1 MTSATSP
8 SADESATSTPRTAKK
23 ASSAAKASKTAP
35 ATPKSPD
42 AAQTAKTPASARPR
56 TAAAAAKSSG
66 ATKTAKAAAATATSP
81 DAATGTAAPAAKSS
95 GTTASASTLP
105 ALDEGERA
113 RLDSAIGDLQTGA
126 SIWSAL
132 TLSQRVTLLRA
143 VRTSVAATAEDWA
156 DTAAASK
163 GLDGRHPLRGEEW
176 LSGPYS
182 VLGALDAYIET
193 LSRLADG
200 TNPLDG
206 VKIDRAPGGRT
217 RVHTFPLTGID
228 RFLLSGFTG
237 EVWLEPGIT
246 PNGARAAAGLAQRT
260 PTASGGVGLV
270 LGAGNITSI
279 PVLDVLYEL
288 LAHNRTA
295 LLKVNPTQDALVPV
309 YKRAFAPLIEP
320 GFLRIVR
327 GGPAVG
333 AYLTGHPDLVH
344 VHITGSAATF
354 DAIVWGTGAAAARR
368 RRENRPQLKKPI
380 TAELGGVSPIIV
392 VPGAW
397 SDDDLRYQAEHVATM
412 RLQNGGHNCIAGQ
425 VVILSSDWPQAD
437 RFRAELRRA
446 YANAPERPIWYPGS
460 PSRMQQA
467 TDAYPDALVLGDRLL
482 VEIGDGDD
490 PDALQHTE
498 YFAPVLGVVTV
509 PGEGQSFLDAAVS
522 YANDEL
528 QGTLGANLLID
539 PATEKSLGSGFERAI
554 ANLRYGSIAINGW
567 TAFGFITPTLTW
579 GAFPGS
585 TIDDVGSG
593 IGIVHNALLLDGVER
608 SVIRGPFRPFPRSLP
623 VVNGGG
629 RLTILP
635 KPPWFVSA
643 RTGAEVS
650 EGLTR
655 FRVNGSTAGLV
666 KTLLKALRA

>member
-1 MTSATSP
+1 M
-8 SADESATSTPRTAKK
+8 
-23 ASSAAKASKTAP
+23 KTAE
-35 ATPKSPD
+35 KSAVSGLGDGERERLD
-42 AAQTAKTPASARPR
+42 AAVADLHA
-56 TAAAAAKSSG
+56 G
-66 ATKTAKAAAATATSP
+66 TSVW
-81 DAATGTAAPAAKSS
+81 T
-95 GTTASASTLP
+95 
-105 ALDEGERA
+105 
-113 RLDSAIGDLQTGA
+113 
-126 SIWSAL
+126 AL
-132 TLSQRVTLLRA
+132 TLAQRATLLRA
-143 VRTSVAATAEDWA
+143 VRASVAAVAEDWA
-156 DTAAASK
+156 TTAAASK
-163 GLDGRHPLRGEEW
+163 SLEGRHPLRGEEW

-193 LSRLADG
+193 VSRLASG
-200 TNPLDG
+200 TNPLEG
-206 VKIDRAPGGRT
+206 VRIDRAPGGRT
-217 RVHTFPLTGID
+217 RVHAFPLTGID

-237 EVWLEPGIT
+237 EVWLEPGVT
-246 PNGARAAAGLAQRT
+246 PNGARAGAGLAQRT
-260 PTASGGVGLV
+260 PQVSGGVGLV

-309 YKRAFAPLIEP
+309 YKRAFAPLIEI
-320 GFLRIVR
+320 GLLRIVR
-327 GGPAVG
+327 GGPAAG
-333 AYLTGHPDLVH
+333 AYLTGHPGLSH

-354 DAIVWGTGAAAARR
+354 DAIVWGTGAAAKRR
-368 RRENRPQLKKPI
+368 RREGRPQLKKPI

-392 VPGAW
+392 VPGEWTDA
-397 SDDDLRYQAEHVATM
+397 DITYQAEHIVTM

-425 VVILSSDWPQAD
+425 VVILSSDWAQAD
-437 RFRAELRRA
+437 AFRAALRRA
-446 YANAPERPIWYPGS
+446 YAKAPERPVWYPGS

-467 TDAYPDALVLGDRLL
+467 ADAYPEALVLGDRLL
-482 VEIGDGDD
+482 VEIGHGED
-490 PDALQHTE
+490 PEALQRTE

-509 PGEGQSFLDAAVS
+509 PGTGQEFLDAAVAH
-522 YANDEL
+522 ANEKL

-539 PATEKSLGSGFERAI
+539 PATERALGTGFERAV

-567 TAFGFITPTLTW
+567 TAFDFITPTMTW

-593 IGIVHNALLLDGVER
+593 IGVVHNALLLDRVER

-623 VVNGGG
+623 VANGGG

-655 FRVNGSTAGLV
+655 FRVDGRMLGLAQ
-666 KTLLKALRA
+666 TLLKALRA